1 MMKQNCPFCEIAA
14 GKAEAQI
21 VYQDEMVTAFQ
32 DNRPMAPVHIL
43 LIPNDHIES
52 INDVQPEHEAMLG
65 RMIAVSGKLSKEMN
79 LEHRGYRLVINT
91 GPDARQTIFHLH
103 MHLIGGRDLPFR
115 FE

>member
-1 MMKQNCPFCEIAA
+1 MMRQNCPFCEIAA

-21 VYQDEMVTAFQ
+21 VYQDEMITAFQ

-52 INDVQPEHEAMLG
+52 INDVQPEHEDMLG
-65 RMIAVSGKLSKEMN
+65 RMIATSGKLAKDMN